1 MVCAHKPILF
11 GSGIGDDG
19 LFISMGQH
27 LANGEWLG
35 PFGGSTLMKG
45 PGYPMFLAINYY
57 LGLSVSMAHA
67 VFFCICL
74 GLFSWMI
81 SRVFHSP
88 WLKVLL
94 FILTLWYPVFVGESI
109 LRESIYSGQVF
120 LVLACFLAALFV
132 ARDTLSRLG
141 WGSSAG
147 LALGWFWLTREE
159 GIWVLPGVALLFLA
173 GIAHSWTRKRS
184 VRPLVV
190 PVASASVVFLCSQF
204 AFATANWLAYGS
216 FVGVDVKESAF
227 QAAYS
232 ALLGVQDGDHFPRVA
247 VSRSTREHIYR
258 VSPTFSTLKEYLDQP
273 LGPLKSHFD
282 EGCLQLSYWTCG
294 ELRADMFLWGLRA
307 AAAYEGHFRSPAAEA
322 KFFRKVADEVNAGC
336 RSGQLRC
343 NPGLIHFMPP
353 LSMSQLK
360 QIPATAGRSI
370 SWLMLRFPLEGYS
383 PVGPVTPDLLTL
395 NFLNYPPYSPPSGRT
410 RYAELDGWYYLRADQ
425 WPRISIVDPRGDLA
439 PLSFFRQVS
448 PDIEKYFNDSGAGR
462 QRFTIY
468 TVCELNCDLL
478 LEQSTSQL
486 RVKLAE
492 IVDGKHSF
500 QGSYGQFFID
510 SAIARDQTNL
520 GYPSKLSAEIRRAV
534 YWGYQIVMPVVLPM
548 GIAAFF
554 AAALLSWI
562 TKSSLTELAI
572 SASVW
577 LLLGCRVLL
586 LVLMD
591 VSSSP
596 GLTSNYLSPALY
608 LSIAAP
614 ILSIGSLIKVIALYR
629 GRTMAGYPAQSTADL
644 TCSGAPPPSI
654 VLDSDAGAD
663 DHRDRVNW

>member
-19 LFISMGQH
+19 LFILMGQH

-35 PFGGSTLMKG
+35 PFSGSTLMKG
-45 PGYPMFLAINYY
+45 PGYPIFLAINYY
-57 LGLSVSMAHA
+57 LGLSVSIAHA
-67 VFFCICL
+67 VFFCFCL

-81 SRVFHSP
+81 SRIFHSP
-88 WLKVLL
+88 WLGVLL
-94 FILTLWYPVFVGESI
+94 FILTLWYPEFVGESI

-132 ARDTLSRLG
+132 ARDTPGRLR
-141 WGSSAG
+141 WGSLAG

-159 GIWVLPGVALLFLA
+159 GIWLLPGIALLFLA
-173 GIAHSWTRKRS
+173 GIARTWARKKSMRALII
-184 VRPLVV
+184 PVV
-190 PVASASVVFLCSQF
+190 SASFVFLCSQL
-204 AFATANWLAYGS
+204 AFAAANWLAYGS
-216 FVGVDVKESAF
+216 FVGVDIKESAF

-232 ALLGVQDGDHFPRVA
+232 ALQGVQDGDHIPRVA
-247 VSRSTREHIYR
+247 VSRSTREQIYR

-273 LGPLKSHFD
+273 LGALKSHFD
-282 EGCLQLSYWTCG
+282 QGCADYSWTCG

-307 AAAYEGHFRSPAAEA
+307 AAAFEGNFRSPAAEA
-322 KFFRKVADEVNAGC
+322 EFFRKIADEVNAGC

-343 NPGLIHFMPP
+343 RPSLIPFMPR

-360 QIPATAGRSI
+360 QIPATIKRSI

-383 PVGPVTPDLLTL
+383 PVSPVTPDLLTL
-395 NFLNYPPYSPPSGRT
+395 NFLNYPAYAAPSGRT
-410 RYAELDGWYYLRADQ
+410 QYAELEGWYYFRADQ
-425 WPRISIVDPRGDLA
+425 WPRISVVDPRGDLA
-439 PLSFFRQVS
+439 PLTLFRRVS
-448 PDIEKYFNDSGAGR
+448 PDIEKHFNDSGAGR

-468 TVCELNCDLL
+468 TECELNCDLL

-486 RVKLAE
+486 RVRLAE
-492 IVDGKHSF
+492 IVEGKHSF
-500 QGSYGQFFID
+500 AGSYGQFFID
-510 SAIARDQTNL
+510 SAIVRNQSYL
-520 GYPSKLSAEIRRAV
+520 GFPSKLSAEIRAAV
-534 YWGYQIVMPVVLPM
+534 YRGYQIVMPVALPM

-554 AAALLSWI
+554 AAALLSW
-562 TKSSLTELAI
+562 TTRSNLTELAI
-572 SASVW
+572 SATVW

-629 GRTMAGYPAQSTADL
+629 GRTLAGYPAQSTAD
-644 TCSGAPPPSI
+644 
-654 VLDSDAGAD
+654 
-663 DHRDRVNW
+663 